1 MQALRFCLT
10 NLREERILGSLD
22 RWHAVMVA
30 DSKLQE
36 INLSKV
42 LGTQLHGRLT
52 WNVRI
57 DSLCARLGFGIY
69 VLRFLA
75 KQYPIK
81 VLRNIRPNLPTY
93 FLR

>member
-10 NLREERILGSLD
+10 NLQEEQMVGSSE
-22 RWHAVMVA
+22 RWHAVMVV

-42 LGTQLHGRLT
+42 LGTQLYGGLT

-81 VLRNIRPNLPTY
+81 VLRNIWPNLPTY
-93 FLR
+93 FLW

>member
-10 NLREERILGSLD
+10 NLREEQMVGSLE
-22 RWHAVMVA
+22 RWHAVMLA
-30 DSKLQE
+30 DYKLQE

-42 LGTQLHGRLT
+42 LGTQLHGGLT

-57 DSLCARLGFGIY
+57 DYLCARLGFGIY

-75 KQYPIK
+75 KQ
-81 VLRNIRPNLPTY
+81 
-93 FLR
+93 